1 MIIEL
6 LSIAAP
12 NRKRLEIGK
21 ALASLVGAIELQPGC
36 LSCHLSQVWPMQDEL
51 QIAARW
57 DTHEN
62 LLGHLRSEV
71 YKKLLLLMEFS
82 TTPPVLEFCGSRISW
97 LGLGGDRSLRSKLS
111 RQ

>member
-1 MIIEL
+1 
-6 LSIAAP
+6 
-12 NRKRLEIGK
+12 
-21 ALASLVGAIELQPGC
+21 
-36 LSCHLSQVWPMQDEL
+36 MQDEL